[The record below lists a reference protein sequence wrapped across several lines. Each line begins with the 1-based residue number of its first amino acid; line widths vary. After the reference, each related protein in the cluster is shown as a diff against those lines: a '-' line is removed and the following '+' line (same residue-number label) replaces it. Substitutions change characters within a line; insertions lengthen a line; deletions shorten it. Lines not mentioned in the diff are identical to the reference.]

1 MPTALAYA
9 TGTVIQRDRIG
20 RSRPG
25 TGDVL
30 SATLESAV
38 PTCMT
43 VAEWRRLGVSRRPPK
58 RRHLPIAVSHGD
70 TVVQLRPAIVPREAA
85 CEHFHETITRY
96 DYESRHLTSLVIC
109 RTCGLEKVVAT
120 QYYEPHYEPT
130 PQIQRRAA

>member
-1 MPTALAYA
+1 
-9 TGTVIQRDRIG
+9 G

-25 TGDVL
+25 TADVL

-58 RRHLPIAVSHGD
+58 RRHLPLAVSYGD
-70 TVVQLRPAIVPREAA
+70 TVVQLRPAIVPREST

-96 DYESRHLTSLVIC
+96 DRESGHLTPLVIGGP
-109 RTCGLEKVVAT
+109 CGIEKVVARE
-120 QYYEPHYEPT
+120 YYEPHYEPT
-130 PQIQRRAA
+130 